1 LPWFKDDTAL
11 KKIQTP
17 VRKNVAFVSGGVFN
31 CLIRT
36 TVRIPSPRLYSRRQT
51 MSAVTFTTGFNST
64 ASKSIVN
71 QGLLASTA
79 ANPSG
84 RLRRRGRLARTIVVL
99 SLSVVMVAGFAA
111 TSGANQEAPV
121 ASAAPSYSVVVV
133 APGETLWS
141 VAAAYASGDVQGLI
155 NEIREV
161 NNLKGYDLQ
170 AGQRLRVPLSQ

>member
-1 LPWFKDDTAL
+1 
-11 KKIQTP
+11 
-17 VRKNVAFVSGGVFN
+17 
-31 CLIRT
+31 
-36 TVRIPSPRLYSRRQT
+36 
-51 MSAVTFTTGFNST
+51 MSALTVDSFGSTTSG
-64 ASKSIVN
+64 KSSVN
-71 QGLLASTA
+71 QGFL

-84 RLRRRGRLARTIVVL
+84 QQSLARLTRRGRLARTIVVL
-99 SLSVVMVAGFAA
+99 SLAVVMVAGFAA

-121 ASAAPSYSVVVV
+121 AAAPSYSVVVV

-170 AGQRLRVPLSQ
+170 AGQRLRVPLGK

>member
-1 LPWFKDDTAL
+1 
-11 KKIQTP
+11 
-17 VRKNVAFVSGGVFN
+17 
-31 CLIRT
+31 
-36 TVRIPSPRLYSRRQT
+36 
-51 MSAVTFTTGFNST
+51 MSALTVNSFGSTTSGISSVHQGFLMT
-64 ASKSIVN
+64 
-71 QGLLASTA
+71 QR

-84 RLRRRGRLARTIVVL
+84 RLTRRGRLARTIVVL

-111 TSGANQEAPV
+111 TSGANV
-121 ASAAPSYSVVVV
+121 ADSNSASSSEPSYSVVVV

-170 AGQRLRVPLSQ
+170 AGQRLRVPLGN

>member
-1 LPWFKDDTAL
+1 M
-11 KKIQTP
+11 
-17 VRKNVAFVSGGVFN
+17 
-31 CLIRT
+31 
-36 TVRIPSPRLYSRRQT
+36 T
-51 MSAVTFTTGFNST
+51 MSAVTFTTGFDST

-71 QGLLASTA
+71 QGFL

-84 RLRRRGRLARTIVVL
+84 QQSLARLTRRGRLARTIVVL
-99 SLSVVMVAGFAA
+99 SLAVVMVAGFAA

-121 ASAAPSYSVVVV
+121 KSAAPSYSVVVV

-170 AGQRLRVPLSQ
+170 AGQRLRVPLGK

>member
-1 LPWFKDDTAL
+1 LSYS
-11 KKIQTP
+11 
-17 VRKNVAFVSGGVFN
+17 NN
-31 CLIRT
+31 CSNT
-36 TVRIPSPRLYSRRQT
+36 FPKVVQQEKT

-71 QGLLASTA
+71 QGFLANTA

-84 RLRRRGRLARTIVVL
+84 RLTRRGRLARTIVVL
-99 SLSVVMVAGFAA
+99 SLAVVMVAGFAA

-141 VAAAYASGDVQGLI
+141 VASAYASGDVQGFI
-155 NEIREV
+155 NEIREI

-170 AGQRLRVPLSQ
+170 AGQRLRVPIGN

>member
-1 LPWFKDDTAL
+1 LE
-11 KKIQTP
+11 KIQTP

-51 MSAVTFTTGFNST
+51 MSALTVNSFGSTTSGIS
-64 ASKSIVN
+64 SVN
-71 QGLLASTA
+71 QGFLMTQH

-84 RLRRRGRLARTIVVL
+84 RLTRRGRLARTIVVL
-99 SLSVVMVAGFAA
+99 SLAVVMVAGFAA
-111 TSGANQEAPV
+111 TSGANV
-121 ASAAPSYSVVVV
+121 AGSTSSEPSYSVVVV

-141 VAAAYASGDVQGLI
+141 VAAAYASGDVQGFI
-155 NEIREV
+155 NEIREI

-170 AGQRLRVPLSQ
+170 AGQKLRVPLNQ

>member
-1 LPWFKDDTAL
+1 
-11 KKIQTP
+11 
-17 VRKNVAFVSGGVFN
+17 
-31 CLIRT
+31 
-36 TVRIPSPRLYSRRQT
+36 
-51 MSAVTFTTGFNST
+51 MSAVTFSTGFNSA
-64 ASKSIVN
+64 ASKSSVN
-71 QGLLASTA
+71 QGFL

-84 RLRRRGRLARTIVVL
+84 QQSLARLTRRGRLARTIVVL
-99 SLSVVMVAGFAA
+99 SLAVVMVAGFAA
-111 TSGANQEAPV
+111 TSGANQEAPA

-170 AGQRLRVPLSQ
+170 AGQRLRVPLNQ

>member
-1 LPWFKDDTAL
+1 
-11 KKIQTP
+11 
-17 VRKNVAFVSGGVFN
+17 
-31 CLIRT
+31 
-36 TVRIPSPRLYSRRQT
+36 
-51 MSAVTFTTGFNST
+51 MSAVTFSAGFNST

-71 QGLLASTA
+71 QALQ

-84 RLRRRGRLARTIVVL
+84 GLTRRGRLARTIVVL
-99 SLSVVMVAGFAA
+99 SLAVVMVAGFAA
-111 TSGANQEAPV
+111 TSGANQETPV

-141 VAAAYASGDVQGLI
+141 VAAAYATGDVQGLI

-170 AGQRLRVPLSQ
+170 AGQRLRVPLGK